1 MESGAIAWLENEKP
15 KNKRVN
21 YKFYTLQNL
30 LAFGGATGHRVYIIN
45 PPFSMRK
52 KLFLFLDL
60 A

>member
-21 YKFYTLQNL
+21 YNYKFYTLRNL

-45 PPFSMRK
+45 PPFN
-52 KLFLFLDL
+52 

>member
-1 MESGAIAWLENEKP
+1 MECGAIAWLENEKP

-21 YKFYTLQNL
+21 YKFYTLRNL

-45 PPFSMRK
+45 PPFN
-52 KLFLFLDL
+52 